1 MKKII
6 CLILALLMV
15 ACLFAGCN
23 KDVDPGKETEEPKAS
38 TEPKDPGETQ
48 ADSKGTL
55 KIGLLASLSGNAAVM
70 GQDAKNA
77 LELYL
82 EMNDYKIAGYDVE
95 LVVEDDEDNAE
106 TGVTKC
112 TKLVEQDKVD
122 IILGPQNAGQALG
135 IKDYL
140 ADNEVPLLIY
150 HAPVD
155 PITKGQATDY
165 IIRTQLSA
173 SQGTYP
179 MGDYAYNTLGY
190 HTAAVFTYDFTFGYQ
205 LAGGF
210 IKSFQDAG
218 GKITSRQYA
227 PIGTTDFA
235 PQLQTIDWDN
245 TDVLVYQFSGGDG
258 TRFCQALVDM
268 GITARDDISIICLQ
282 NGVDE
287 LYLKDLPLELADV
300 PFYSSACWALDCANK
315 TNEDFVKLYNET
327 FGHNPSCHSENTFA
341 AMTALGLALETG
353 VDPHDGKALVEAI
366 KGLKNIEVPRGVIY
380 SFDEYGQA
388 VSDVCIRQL
397 IVKDGG
403 LYNKLVYTYPE
414 VSQFWTYDPTEAV
427 AWPDYSADFPELIP

>member
-23 KDVDPGKETEEPKAS
+23 KDVDPGKETEAPKAS

-210 IKSFQDAG
+210 IRASRMPAARSLPDSMLLSAPP
-218 GKITSRQYA
+218 TSLRSCR
-227 PIGTTDFA
+227 PLTGTTPMFWFINSPA
-235 PQLQTIDWDN
+235 AT
-245 TDVLVYQFSGGDG
+245 
-258 TRFCQALVDM
+258 ALVS
-268 GITARDDISIICLQ
+268 ARLWLTWAS
-282 NGVDE
+282 
-287 LYLKDLPLELADV
+287 PLV
-300 PFYSSACWALDCANK
+300 TTSPSSACR
-315 TNEDFVKLYNET
+315 
-327 FGHNPSCHSENTFA
+327 
-341 AMTALGLALETG
+341 TALT
-353 VDPHDGKALVEAI
+353 
-366 KGLKNIEVPRGVIY
+366 
-380 SFDEYGQA
+380 S
-388 VSDVCIRQL
+388 CI
-397 IVKDGG
+397 
-403 LYNKLVYTYPE
+403 
-414 VSQFWTYDPTEAV
+414 
-427 AWPDYSADFPELIP
+427 